1 LKWNLRPASQF
12 PLPRHPALSRG
23 FAPASDSVFE
33 VAGGTEIGIYEQNI
47 LFDDFENLFET
58 SKATCTEYENE
69 SLEPNII
76 LNLNQTIPQ
85 DFEINFPLNQD
96 INDLDISL
104 LEDAMIDDRNEL
116 NLNSFF
122 NTNEDREEVVDISF
136 SNYENHSKNQQE
148 VDINQHIH
156 SIQEHEENTLNQCEL
171 VFVHQHDDYSTQED
185 DQSQDEVNPVDYI
198 QDEVLHHVNSPIN
211 HHANIIVFQKE
222 EDPVL
227 HEISNPIQNN
237 EGDDNVCFLT
247 EDEAKTLKKSV
258 DIIKRKRRIF
268 AGEDL
273 LFQAQALLS
282 ESQPLLPRSQ
292 SFPAGPEL
300 LSSGKQNKEN
310 FPACKKRKQQLDDNE
325 IYLEDLEAKNKKLK
339 LEEQKLSMV
348 VGSLKSKYIEYILNK
363 KVVICQ
369 KSK

>member
-1 LKWNLRPASQF
+1 MKWNLRPVSVF

-33 VAGGTEIGIYEQNI
+33 VAGGTEIGSYEQNI
-47 LFDDFENLFET
+47 LFEDFESLFQT
-58 SKATCTEYENE
+58 SKTTCTEYENE

-76 LNLNQTIPQ
+76 LNLNQTLPQ

-96 INDLDISL
+96 IDDLDISL
-104 LEDAMIDDRNEL
+104 LEDAIIDDRNEF
-116 NLNSFF
+116 NQNSFI
-122 NTNEDREEVVDISF
+122 NTNEERDEVFDISV

-148 VDINQHIH
+148 EDINQHIL

-171 VFVHQHDDYSTQED
+171 VFVLQHDDYSTQED
-185 DQSQDEVNPVDYI
+185 DQSQDEVNPVDDI
-198 QDEVLHHVNSPIN
+198 QDDVLHHHVNSPIN
-211 HHANIIVFQKE
+211 HHANIFVFQKE

-227 HEISNPIQNN
+227 HEISDPMQNN
-237 EGDDNVCFLT
+237 EDDDNTCSSYFLT
-247 EDEAKTLKKSV
+247 EDEAKTINKSV
-258 DIIKRKRRIF
+258 EIIKRKRRIF

-292 SFPAGPEL
+292 SLPAGPAL

-310 FPACKKRKQQLDDNE
+310 VPACKKRKQQLDDSE
-325 IYLEDLEAKNKKLK
+325 INLEELEAKK
-339 LEEQKLSMV
+339 QKA
-348 VGSLKSKYIEYILNK
+348 EA
-363 KVVICQ
+363 
-369 KSK
+369 

>member
-1 LKWNLRPASQF
+1 
-12 PLPRHPALSRG
+12 
-23 FAPASDSVFE
+23 
-33 VAGGTEIGIYEQNI
+33 VAGGTEIGSYEQNI
-47 LFDDFENLFET
+47 LFEDFENLFQT
-58 SKATCTEYENE
+58 SKSTYTEYENE

-104 LEDAMIDDRNEL
+104 LEDAMIDDRNEF
-116 NLNSFF
+116 NLNSFI
-122 NTNEDREEVVDISF
+122 NTNKEREEVVDISV

-148 VDINQHIH
+148 EDINQHIL

-185 DQSQDEVNPVDYI
+185 DQSQEEVHPVDYI
-198 QDEVLHHVNSPIN
+198 QDDVLLHVNSPIN
-211 HHANIIVFQKE
+211 HHANIFVFQKE

-227 HEISNPIQNN
+227 HELSNPMQNN
-237 EGDDNVCFLT
+237 EDEDNTSSSYFLT
-247 EDEAKTLKKSV
+247 EDEAKTINKSV
-258 DIIKRKRRIF
+258 EIIKRKRRIF

-292 SFPAGPEL
+292 SLPSGPAL
-300 LSSGKQNKEN
+300 FSSGKRNKEN
-310 FPACKKRKQQLDDNE
+310 VPACKKRKQQLDDSE
-325 IYLEDLEAKNKKLK
+325 INLEELEAKNKKLK

-369 KSK
+369 KSN